1 LSSPNAL
8 PSLRNLA
15 NQPLSQLQAL
25 VNDIWDSPAESEEKL
40 RQVNWWLGLAQVA
53 SSKALAENV
62 SREAEETLGWTH
74 LVIDIY
80 EHLISRHA
88 DESLMLSLM
97 FFKARFIVKY
107 EKVSDEKIGG
117 VNEIVEWSL
126 SDLGVSLE
134 DIQASLPFTAEKLDR
149 TNRSDIRRL
158 RSIKNRLSVLK
169 YLQEHNR
176 LAPDETLNK
185 WLEIRKHLP

>member
-1 LSSPNAL
+1 
-8 PSLRNLA
+8 
-15 NQPLSQLQAL
+15 
-25 VNDIWDSPAESEEKL
+25 
-40 RQVNWWLGLAQVA
+40 
-53 SSKALAENV
+53 
-62 SREAEETLGWTH
+62 
-74 LVIDIY
+74 
-80 EHLISRHA
+80 
-88 DESLMLSLM
+88 
-97 FFKARFIVKY
+97 
-107 EKVSDEKIGG
+107 VSDEKIGG